1 MVWWEGEEAPAVFP
15 AMTVVS
21 GVFLVARELY
31 KDGFVW
37 LVVTEGVLT
46 IIKVVLL
53 AVACVL
59 MIYEVPFLS
68 IVMLCGL
75 LSSHLP
81 EEVKERRIFQLT
93 NIKNCLVNG
102 RSSNFAQTNSGHS
115 EHNFTPFSLAHFAIS
130 HTGSGAPVTAGQPL
144 NVSFV

>member
-1 MVWWEGEEAPAVFP
+1 MIEVKSTKEKRIIPFDQPIKIAILFFHFIGFSVWYGRAVIGGEAPAIFP

-37 LVVTEGVLT
+37 LIVTEGMLT
-46 IIKVVLL
+46 IAKVVLL
-53 AVACVL
+53 VVACVL
-59 MIYEVPFLS
+59 MIYEVPLLS

-81 EEVKERRIFQLT
+81 EEVKERRIL
-93 NIKNCLVNG
+93 
-102 RSSNFAQTNSGHS
+102 
-115 EHNFTPFSLAHFAIS
+115 
-130 HTGSGAPVTAGQPL
+130 
-144 NVSFV
+144 

>member
-1 MVWWEGEEAPAVFP
+1 MLFFHFIGFSVWYGGAVIEGEAPAIFP
-15 AMTVVS
+15 AMAVVS
-21 GVFLVARELY
+21 GVFLVACELY
-31 KDGFVW
+31 KDEDGFVW

-75 LSSHLP
+75 LSSHL
-81 EEVKERRIFQLT
+81 LT
-93 NIKNCLVNG
+93 NMEG
-102 RSSNFAQTNSGHS
+102 RW
-115 EHNFTPFSLAHFAIS
+115 
-130 HTGSGAPVTAGQPL
+130 
-144 NVSFV
+144 

>member
-1 MVWWEGEEAPAVFP
+1 MTEVKSTKEKRVIPFDQPIKIAILFFHFIGFSVWYGGAVIGGEAPAIFP
-15 AMTVVS
+15 AMAVVS

-81 EEVKERRIFQLT
+81 EEVKERRIL
-93 NIKNCLVNG
+93 
-102 RSSNFAQTNSGHS
+102 
-115 EHNFTPFSLAHFAIS
+115 
-130 HTGSGAPVTAGQPL
+130 
-144 NVSFV
+144 

>member
-1 MVWWEGEEAPAVFP
+1 MTEVKSTKEKRIIPFDQTIKIAILFFHFIGFSVWLGGAVIGGEAPAIFP

-37 LVVTEGVLT
+37 LIVTEGVLT
-46 IIKVVLL
+46 TVKVVLL
-53 AVACVL
+53 VVATALV
-59 MIYEVPFLS
+59 IYEVPFLS

-81 EEVKERRIFQLT
+81 EEVKERRIL
-93 NIKNCLVNG
+93 
-102 RSSNFAQTNSGHS
+102 
-115 EHNFTPFSLAHFAIS
+115 
-130 HTGSGAPVTAGQPL
+130 
-144 NVSFV
+144 

>member
-1 MVWWEGEEAPAVFP
+1 MTEVKSTKEKRMIPFDQPIKIAILFFHFIGFSVWLGGAVIGGEAPAIFP

-37 LVVTEGVLT
+37 LIVTEGVLT
-46 IIKVVLL
+46 MVKVVLL
-53 AVACVL
+53 VVATALV
-59 MIYEVPFLS
+59 IYEVPFLS

-81 EEVKERRIFQLT
+81 EEVKERRIL
-93 NIKNCLVNG
+93 
-102 RSSNFAQTNSGHS
+102 
-115 EHNFTPFSLAHFAIS
+115 
-130 HTGSGAPVTAGQPL
+130 
-144 NVSFV
+144 

>member
-1 MVWWEGEEAPAVFP
+1 MA
-15 AMTVVS
+15 VVS

-81 EEVKERRIFQLT
+81 EEVKERRIL
-93 NIKNCLVNG
+93 
-102 RSSNFAQTNSGHS
+102 
-115 EHNFTPFSLAHFAIS
+115 
-130 HTGSGAPVTAGQPL
+130 
-144 NVSFV
+144 

>member
-1 MVWWEGEEAPAVFP
+1 MTEVKSTKEKRIIPFDQPIKIAILFFHFIGFSVWLGGAVIGGEAPAIFP

-37 LVVTEGVLT
+37 LIVAEGVLT

-53 AVACVL
+53 VVATALV
-59 MIYEVPFLS
+59 IYEVPFLS
-68 IVMLCGL
+68 IVMLCGV

-81 EEVKERRIFQLT
+81 EEVKERRIL
-93 NIKNCLVNG
+93 
-102 RSSNFAQTNSGHS
+102 
-115 EHNFTPFSLAHFAIS
+115 
-130 HTGSGAPVTAGQPL
+130 
-144 NVSFV
+144 